1 MADISPKMVMELR
14 NKTGAGMADCKK
26 ALTENDGDMEKAIDY
41 LRKKGAASAAKRS
54 DKESNE
60 GLVLINTSADGKSAT
75 LVSITCETDF
85 VARNQEFVDYANGV
99 LAAIS
104 ASDVTDVEAAKA
116 LTFNGETVENMHN
129 SILAKFS
136 ERIEISRIEKINT
149 SGSVVSYIHM
159 GSKLGVLIDF
169 NVALESDAQKAIA
182 KDIAMQI
189 AAMAPTFL
197 DRSFVTQDV
206 LDKEKAIYVDQ
217 AIAEGKKPE
226 IAEKVAQGRVEKYY
240 KEFCLVEQQFV
251 KDPSKTVT
259 DIVKE
264 ISADAKI
271 NKFVRVAIG

>member
-1 MADISPKMVMELR
+1 MELR

-104 ASDVTDVEAAKA
+104 TSDVTDVEAAKA

-149 SGSVVSYIHM
+149 TGSVVSYIHM

-169 NVALESDAQKAIA
+169 NVALESDAQKAIG

-240 KEFCLVEQQFV
+240 KEFCLIEQQFV